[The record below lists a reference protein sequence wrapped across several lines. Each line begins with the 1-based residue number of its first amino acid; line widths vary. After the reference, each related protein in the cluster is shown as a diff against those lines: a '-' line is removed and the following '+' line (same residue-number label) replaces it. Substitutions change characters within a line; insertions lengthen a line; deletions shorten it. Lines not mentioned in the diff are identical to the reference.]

1 MLALFRQKPF
11 FGGLSPPFWLHLRGI
26 LEVLGTLAATLAPLW
41 EVLGSP
47 GSRYRFLW
55 ILMVSR
61 GYPRIQSRLKM
72 EGDNPVW
79 CPYQFTCNQL
89 LLVFYRLSTAAGQQ

>member
-11 FGGLSPPFWLHLRGI
+11 FGGLRPPFWLHLRGI
-26 LEVLGTLAATLAPLW
+26 LEVLGTLAATWAPLW

-55 ILMVSR
+55 ILMDFQDR
-61 GYPRIQSRLKM
+61 PRIPHLPKV

-79 CPYQFTCNQL
+79 WP
-89 LLVFYRLSTAAGQQ
+89 